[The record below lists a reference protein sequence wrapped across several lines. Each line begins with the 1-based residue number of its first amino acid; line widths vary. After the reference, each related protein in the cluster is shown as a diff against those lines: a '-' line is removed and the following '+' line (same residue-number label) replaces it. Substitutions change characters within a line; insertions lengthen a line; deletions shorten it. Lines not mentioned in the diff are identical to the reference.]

1 MSKELEKRNRKKIG
15 EDLRKIREQQGWTT
29 EQVGLMAG
37 VKAVTVEKVE
47 AGVFDV
53 KMDIITNIC
62 ACLGYVIA
70 FEPIK
75 EG

>member
-37 VKAVTVEKVE
+37 VKGGDGRESR
-47 AGVFDV
+47 GRG
-53 KMDIITNIC
+53 I
-62 ACLGYVIA
+62 
-70 FEPIK
+70 
-75 EG
+75 